1 MVVRCLYKKITPCT
15 VSSILYT
22 YTVRTQQRLYGDMN
36 RIPEKFRNI
45 GCKVKKNQCF
55 TDYVSYLST
64 QYFVIFLEYGSCP
77 VKPLL
82 SYNSVE
88 LE

>member
-1 MVVRCLYKKITPCT
+1 
-15 VSSILYT
+15 
-22 YTVRTQQRLYGDMN
+22 MN
-36 RIPEKFRNI
+36 RILEKLRNM

-64 QYFVIFLEYGSCP
+64 KYFVIFLEYGSCP

-82 SYNSVE
+82 SSNFDNNDQGGDWYPFQCHHGKGDKNICYSSMI
-88 LE
+88 L

>member
-1 MVVRCLYKKITPCT
+1 
-15 VSSILYT
+15 
-22 YTVRTQQRLYGDMN
+22 MN
-36 RIPEKFRNI
+36 RIPEKLQNM
-45 GCKVKKNQCF
+45 GCKVKKKQWF

-82 SYNSVE
+82 SSNSTVYSSIPKIVRE
-88 LE
+88 GSRRRNTPSDAKFRVTVRVHI

>member
-1 MVVRCLYKKITPCT
+1 
-15 VSSILYT
+15 
-22 YTVRTQQRLYGDMN
+22 MN
-36 RIPEKFRNI
+36 RIPEKLRNM
-45 GCKVKKNQCF
+45 GCKVKMKQCF

-82 SYNSVE
+82 NFNSE
-88 LE
+88 LGNVKKYIKASFNMKESNSSPTGP